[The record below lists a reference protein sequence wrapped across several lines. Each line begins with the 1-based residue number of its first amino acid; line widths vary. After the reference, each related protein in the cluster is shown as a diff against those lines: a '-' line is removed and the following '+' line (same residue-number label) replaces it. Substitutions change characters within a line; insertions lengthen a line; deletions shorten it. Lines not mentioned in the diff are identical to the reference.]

1 MTASTGKRSFRACLR
16 CRGRK
21 TRCDLSGT
29 GERKGPPCKSCLIS
43 GTDCVL
49 VHSRRGQT
57 SKSRTLQTK
66 IAQSSTR
73 SAHELESLPDSTTC
87 VTHARKNPSAMG
99 SATGDCSPTATEDA
113 AAVALRNPSDALEI
127 LARSGDGLRVRDG
140 HLSASYHALADDTPP
155 FSFRAM
161 TSHNK
166 DIPRK
171 PAIFN
176 DYELLKTGVL
186 QASAVS
192 ELLQMLVGPCFQLS
206 NIC

>member
-1 MTASTGKRSFRACLR
+1 MTASTGKRSFQACLR

-29 GERKGPPCKSCLIS
+29 GERKEPPCKSCLIS

-57 SKSRTLQTK
+57 FKSRRLQTK

-73 SAHELESLPDSTTC
+73 SAHEPESLADPTTC
-87 VTHARKNPSAMG
+87 LTNARENASAMG
-99 SATGDCSPTATEDA
+99 SAKGDFSPTATEDEA
-113 AAVALRNPSDALEI
+113 AIALRNPSDALEI

-140 HLSASYHALADDTPP
+140 CLPASCHPTSASDG
-155 FSFRAM
+155 
-161 TSHNK
+161 K
-166 DIPRK
+166 GIPEK
-171 PAIFN
+171 PLIF
-176 DYELLKTGVL
+176 DEYELLRTGVL
-186 QASAVS
+186 QASTVS
-192 ELLQMLVGPCFQLS
+192 ELLQMFVDSCLRLS